1 MNIYIGNLPFEV
13 KDDELRQGFE
23 SYGQVSSVNVV
34 KDRLSG
40 RSKGFA
46 FVEMSDDDEA
56 KAAIEGLNGTTMNGR
71 EIKVNKA
78 RPKPQGK
85 RF

>member
-1 MNIYIGNLPFEV
+1 MNIYIGNLPYDV

-23 SYGQVSSVNVV
+23 SYGQVFSVNVV
-34 KDRLSG
+34 KDRFSG

-46 FVEMSDDDEA
+46 FIEMSDEDEA
-56 KAAIEGLNGTTMNGR
+56 KAAIDGLNGTTMNGR

-78 RPKPQGK
+78 RPKPQGR

>member
-1 MNIYIGNLPFEV
+1 MNIYIGNLQYDV

-23 SYGQVSSVNVV
+23 SYGQVFSVNVV
-34 KDRLSG
+34 KDRFSG

-46 FVEMSDDDEA
+46 FIEMSDEDEA
-56 KAAIEGLNGTTMNGR
+56 KAAIDGLNGTTMTGR

-78 RPKPQGK
+78 RPKPQGR

>member
-1 MNIYIGNLPFEV
+1 MNIYIGNLPYDV

-23 SYGQVSSVNVV
+23 SYGQVFSVNVV
-34 KDRLSG
+34 KDRFSG

-46 FVEMSDDDEA
+46 FIEMSDEDEA
-56 KAAIEGLNGTTMNGR
+56 KAAIDGLNGTTMTGR

-78 RPKPQGK
+78 RPKPQGR